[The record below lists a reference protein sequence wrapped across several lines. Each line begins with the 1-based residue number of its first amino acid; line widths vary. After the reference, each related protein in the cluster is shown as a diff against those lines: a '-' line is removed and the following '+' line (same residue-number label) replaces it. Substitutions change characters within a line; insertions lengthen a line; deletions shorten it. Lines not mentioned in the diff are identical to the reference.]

1 MEKMRAGIGTGT
13 TKLIDPESIY
23 GGIDYSSV
31 YDYEYYI
38 ENYPDIKAAFE
49 DDDAAALSHFVNNG
63 MREGRQGCS
72 EFDVNS
78 YRKRYADLRK
88 AFGDDLRQ
96 YYIHYIMNGKNEGRI
111 GTGTTELKD
120 PETVYEGIDYS
131 PVYDYEYYIQN
142 NADIKRA
149 FGDDDIAVLSHFVN
163 NGMSEGRGEMK
174 NSMWKHIENAILI

>member
-1 MEKMRAGIGTGT
+1 M
-13 TKLIDPESIY
+13 
-23 GGIDYSSV
+23 
-31 YDYEYYI
+31 
-38 ENYPDIKAAFE
+38 
-49 DDDAAALSHFVNNG
+49 
-63 MREGRQGCS
+63 
-72 EFDVNS
+72 NS

-163 NGMSEGRGEMK
+163 NGMSEGRRGNEEFNVETYRKRYIDLRNAFGK
-174 NSMWKHIENAILI
+174 NLKSYYMHYLKNGRAEGRSGSGNSELVGYVTVYEGIDYSPIYEL